1 RRIAMTLDD
10 IVKEIHEAKDIIILT
25 HDIPDGDAVGSSLAL
40 YLGLKQLNKTVDVV
54 IPEYSE
60 TFKFLPGVSEI
71 KKQGKEEIYDLA
83 IALDSGDVKRLNGFS
98 KYFENSNCRIQID
111 HHKVNTMFADYNFV
125 NPTSPACGQV
135 LIVVLTALR
144 NRNNKRYR
152 HMSACSNHNRHR
164 GFQVSGCNCR
174 NI

>member
-1 RRIAMTLDD
+1 MTLDD